1 MAGLS
6 QRHISDFYQITSE
19 KPYSVSQ
26 IAEYLKE
33 KYSLTLPIKKIYKKI
48 YDFLKTEAGKF
59 LFFLKKEDS
68 VLWVRANPQNSLTL
82 IYDKQI
88 SSQTEL
94 VNGRH
99 CKQKKNSKEDST
111 VDKALEGLKNA
122 SPERWKAAHKVSRCN
137 GFGYMDRE
145 TGDFVYTNNI
155 YFECIK
161 EFEAYISRIRT
172 ENIEMYHSL
181 DGDPIF
187 AQAVCLPYKTRF
199 TSQERQEEI
208 RAAYRA
214 TWAAA
219 SRKHLKAVFLTLT
232 APPRAGSLWDTNINM
247 LKAWSKLR
255 KFLDS
260 FLPRGLT
267 YICVRE
273 FQQNGR
279 LHFHIII
286 FGVNWLLPITI
297 LRKLWVSY
305 GGGPVM
311 DICALRQTP
320 EGWTWC
326 RQSPRDAGGQA
337 PAVYLSEYL
346 EKSMSPKSG
355 LNYWIYNIQFWT
367 ASSNIKQAPE
377 RYESKG
383 IWAKVGVI
391 GKEGKRLFQKGNDKA
406 KAFFSGALARCKK
419 QPEAKQEDK
428 QKEKDQPPVS
438 FRRASEL
445 WMQG

>member
-6 QRHISDFYQITSE
+6 QSQVSDFYQITSE

-26 IAEYLKE
+26 IADYLKT
-33 KYSLTLPIKKIYKKI
+33 KYSLSESIKKIYKKI
-48 YDFLKTEAGKF
+48 YDFLQTQAGKF
-59 LFFLKKEDS
+59 LFLSKKEDS
-68 VLWVRANPQNSLTL
+68 ILWVRANPQKSLTL
-82 IYDKQI
+82 IFDKQI
-88 SSQTEL
+88 SPKTEF
-94 VNGRH
+94 VNGQPR
-99 CKQKKNSKEDST
+99 KQDKEIKEDST
-111 VDKALEGLKNA
+111 IDNNLEGLKNA

-137 GFGYMDRE
+137 GFGYTDRE
-145 TGDFVYTNNI
+145 TGDFIYTNNI

-161 EFEAYISRIRT
+161 EFSDYISRIRT

-187 AQAVCLPYKTRF
+187 SQAICLPYKTRF
-199 TSQERQEEI
+199 TSPERQEEI

-214 TWAAA
+214 TWEAA
-219 SRKHLKAVFLTLT
+219 SRKHMKAVFLTLT

-255 KFLDS
+255 KFLDK

-286 FGVNWLLPITI
+286 FGINWLLPITV

-320 EGWTWC
+320 EGWTWA
-326 RQSPRDAGGQA
+326 RQSPKDAGGQA

-367 ASSNIKQAPE
+367 ASQNIKQAPE
-377 RYESKG
+377 RYESRG

-391 GKEGKRLFQKGNDKA
+391 GKEGKRLFQKGNEKA
-406 KAFFSGALARCKK
+406 KAFFAGTLKRLKK
-419 QPEAKQEDK
+419 QQEPKPEDK
-428 QKEKDQPPVS
+428 PKEKEKLS
-438 FRRASEL
+438 LTFRRATDLSY
-445 WMQG
+445 QC